1 MLTSSRHLSLV
12 ALRPSLRS
20 HSILRS
26 FGDYLDPD
34 FLSSA
39 LQSMPLLRGVSIWSY
54 STEDDG
60 LPWPSLKTILATP
73 QLRELALNLPASGVM
88 GVPVE
93 DLDAITIP
101 PLISLTYRLSD
112 SRAAPRW
119 LPTERAALACFLEK
133 ASYSLQSLT
142 MSSESAPLDILR
154 DSYWPCLRDLL
165 MCGEATPY
173 PETPYVITLGNMP
186 ELRSL
191 ELVLTLRPGVTAPI
205 LWPSGYDAACPWP
218 HLQSFT
224 TCHPNLEDEIYR
236 HLPPTLRR
244 LLLYSYPYYGNI
256 IWETSSGVRERQLQ
270 GSLLAASQMLELLS
284 RCQTPDLTELA
295 VEFFADDQEFSL
307 WRFLPRAFP
316 RLISLT
322 IHIYRAENAP
332 ADTLVVSLRLSP
344 IAG

>member
-1 MLTSSRHLSLV
+1 
-12 ALRPSLRS
+12 
-20 HSILRS
+20 
-26 FGDYLDPD
+26 
-34 FLSSA
+34 
-39 LQSMPLLRGVSIWSY
+39 
-54 STEDDG
+54 
-60 LPWPSLKTILATP
+60 
-73 QLRELALNLPASGVM
+73 
-88 GVPVE
+88 
-93 DLDAITIP
+93 
-101 PLISLTYRLSD
+101 
-112 SRAAPRW
+112 
-119 LPTERAALACFLEK
+119 
-133 ASYSLQSLT
+133 

-205 LWPSGYDAACPWP
+205 LWPSDYDAACPWP

-224 TCHPNLEDEIYR
+224 TCHANLEDEIYR

-270 GSLLAASQMLELLS
+270 GALLTASQMLELLS

-295 VEFFADDQEFSL
+295 VEFFADDHEFAL

-316 RLISLT
+316 RLTSLT
-322 IHIYRAENAP
+322 IHVYRAENAP
-332 ADTLVVSLRLSP
+332 ADTLVPHIARDLARLTHLTTLRIHPGFAPIFEPPMPFGGIYLGGPSPRTPSAAEERLKAARDRAARTFADTLSSSLHTIFLLHPRLPGAHWIQYRIVPGKQPQNKSR
-344 IAG
+344 AGRCYELRYARGLILATVEGSDRIISS